1 MKVAWPTKPLAE
13 VCKIKPPKAEAR
25 NSCAE
30 SDLVS
35 FVPMEDLGIDQKV
48 LVPTKVKPLADVAGS
63 YTYFADGDVLMAKIT
78 PCFENGKLGIAA
90 NLTNGIGFGSSEY
103 IVFRPNESLNREWL
117 YYFLS
122 RDAFKVEAAERMS
135 GAVGHKRVP
144 KEFIE
149 TYPIPVPRLPEQQR
163 IVGILDEAFEGIA
176 RATANAEQNLRN
188 ARALIESGLDSAV
201 TGKLTLGWRR
211 KHADTENASADL
223 AVELAERRKGW
234 MGPGKYREP
243 DAPTTLKP
251 IDIPESWVLASPEQI
266 TTHIVDCPHSTPKW
280 AESGVL
286 CLRTTNFKPGFL
298 DLASVRFVSQQTYE
312 ERIMRLEP
320 KSGDVLYSR
329 EGGILGI
336 ACMIPEQLKTCLGQ
350 RMMLFRA
357 NPSLVL
363 PEYFTAVLN
372 STLILSEVRRLTSG
386 AASPHLNICDIRKF
400 PIPLPPITEQRQIV
414 SQLDALAA
422 ETQRLESIYQ
432 QKLAAM
438 AELKKS
444 LLHQAFSGKL

>member
-1 MKVAWPTKPLAE
+1 MKVAWPTKPLAD

-48 LVPTKVKPLADVAGS
+48 LLPTKVKLLADVAGS

-103 IVFRPNESLNREWL
+103 IVFRPSESLNREWL

-149 TYPIPVPRLPEQQR
+149 TYPIPVPRLPEQHR
-163 IVGILDEAFEGIA
+163 IVGILDEAFDGLA

-188 ARALIESGLDSAV
+188 ARALFESHLDSV
-201 TGKLTLGWRR
+201 FTQRGEGWVETTLGEIGKVSMCKRIF
-211 KHADTENASADL
+211 KEETIATEGIPFY
-223 AVELAERRKGW
+223 KIGTF
-234 MGPGKYREP
+234 GKEP
-243 DAPTTLKP
+243 DSFIP
-251 IDIPESWVLASPEQI
+251 IRTYNEYRTKYPF
-266 TTHIVDCPHSTPKW
+266 PK
-280 AESGVL
+280 
-286 CLRTTNFKPGFL
+286 K
-298 DLASVRFVSQQTYE
+298 
-312 ERIMRLEP
+312 
-320 KSGDVLYSR
+320 GDVLISASGTIGRRVRYDG
-329 EGGILGI
+329 EP
-336 ACMIPEQLKTCLGQ
+336 A
-350 RMMLFRA
+350 
-357 NPSLVL
+357 
-363 PEYFTAVLN
+363 YFQDSNIVWIDNDENQVLN
-372 STLILSEVRRLTSG
+372 DYLYHFYSACEWNSTKGATISRLYNDNLRRIII
-386 AASPHLNICDIRKF
+386 AF
-400 PIPLPPITEQRQIV
+400 PESLYEQHRIV
-414 SQLDALAA
+414 ARLDALAA

-432 QKLAAM
+432 QKLAALG
-438 AELKKS
+438 ELKKS
-444 LLHQAFSGKL
+444 LLHQAFSGNL